1 MKAQKG
7 FTLIELIV
15 VIVIL
20 GILAATALP
29 KLAGIDGEAK
39 NAVLD
44 AVAGAVNSA
53 ANICYAKNR
62 KACKSATI
70 TGSTY
75 LTVSDTNVRIS
86 SATCIVSLQYQT
98 TVGTDDTG
106 TTDRTVTLDASV
118 CDETNG
124 V

>member
-1 MKAQKG
+1 MKMQKG

-29 KLAGIDGEAK
+29 KLVGIDAEAK

-44 AVAGAVNSA
+44 GVAGAVSSA

-62 KACKSATI
+62 KACKPSTAT
-70 TGSTY
+70 GATY
-75 LTVSDTNVRIS
+75 LSVSDPNVRIG
-86 SATCIVSLQYQT
+86 ATTCSITLEYQT
-98 TVGTDDTG
+98 TSGTDDAG
-106 TTDRTVTLDASV
+106 TVDRTVTLDATI
-118 CDETNG
+118 CDATNG